1 MPNLTRLSKFI
12 SVILRHRANDFG
24 LHLDPQG
31 FVEFADLKRI
41 VEEKSTDVYNEED
54 WRKVLNG
61 ELDGKKRFELKDG
74 RIRAL
79 YGHSKVDRIIYEP
92 VTPPDVLF
100 HGTTLQAERVIRR
113 EGLRSM
119 KRQYVH
125 LSANT
130 DRAVIVGGR
139 RTDNVRLLLVRA
151 AEAQKAGIE
160 FYSPESEHYLAQSIP
175 PQFIDFPKEDR

>member
-1 MPNLTRLSKFI
+1 MANPTRLSKFI
-12 SVILRHRANDFG
+12 SLVLRHRTNDFG
-24 LHLDPQG
+24 LHLDEQG
-31 FVEFADLKRI
+31 FVAFEDLKRL
-41 VEEKSTDVYNEED
+41 VEEKSTDVYSDED

-79 YGHSKVDRIIYEP
+79 YGHSKVEHVIYEP
-92 VTPPDVLF
+92 VNPPDILY
-100 HGTTLQAERVIRR
+100 HGTTPQAEKAIRR

-130 DRAVIVGGR
+130 ERALNVGGR
-139 RTDNVRLLLVRA
+139 RTDDVRLLVVRA
-151 AEAQKAGIE
+151 GEAQQAGVE
-160 FYSPESEHYLAQSIP
+160 FYSPEPEHYLAQNIP
-175 PQFIDFPKEDR
+175 PQFIDFPKE